1 VTTEPNPAPAARDR
15 IATLTFLVGA
25 GALFVALFF
34 PILSLRWRFY
44 EEQPRYSHC
53 PMIPLVSAVWI
64 YDRWDQLRR
73 LPRGASGAGVAAV
86 ALSVLVYVYGRT
98 VSTNLVQHLAMLATG
113 ASVVWALLGPR
124 VMRACA
130 FPLGYLLLTVPLPK
144 TWDEAIT
151 QPLQRIA
158 TIVAEGT
165 FDALGWVVVRQ
176 GNVLQLPG
184 LKLLVE
190 DACSGVHS
198 LYALVALGI
207 AWIAFVERPRWL
219 RVVLV
224 VSTVPVALVANA
236 LRVIVT
242 GVLAYKVDP
251 GYAQGTSHTV
261 TGMIVFFTGLVLFL
275 LVDWCL
281 RPDAPHDAAGT
292 PGEGAGA

>member
-1 VTTEPNPAPAARDR
+1 MTEPPVPRDERRDR
-15 IATLTFLVGA
+15 MAATGLLVGA
-25 GALFVALFF
+25 AALFVALFF

-53 PMIPLVSAVWI
+53 PMIPLVAAVWV
-64 YDRWDQLRR
+64 YDRWDRLRA
-73 LPRGASGAGVAAV
+73 LPRTVSAAGVAATV
-86 ALSVLVYVYGRT
+86 ASVLLYLYGRS
-98 VSTNLVQHLAMLATG
+98 VSTNLLQHVAMLATV
-113 ASVVWALLGPR
+113 ACTVWAVLGPR
-124 VMRACA
+124 VLRASA
-130 FPLGYLLLTVPLPK
+130 FPLGYLLFTVPLPK
-144 TWDEAIT
+144 TWDDALT

-198 LYALVALGI
+198 LYALVALGV
-207 AWIAFVERPRWL
+207 AWVAFVERPAWL
-219 RVVLV
+219 RAVLV
-224 VSTVPVALVANA
+224 LSTVPVALVANA

-242 GVLAYKVDP
+242 GILAYKVDP
-251 GYAQGTSHTV
+251 SYAQGTSHTL
-261 TGMIVFFTGLVLFL
+261 TGMIVFFTGLALFL

-281 RPDAPHDAAGT
+281 RPDAPAAAAAERADG
-292 PGEGAGA
+292 